1 MPRAPVAISS
11 SDPGSGVLAIP
22 PTDDPANT
30 PAVVSSAAAP
40 STTGLSVRAAIAV
53 ACSANRASAP
63 PDPPDA
69 GDEPPPLFGRAAA
82 GRCCRGVVAAPV
94 SGDMDKGPSR
104 FFLKYPAGFV
114 TPSHHHSADHYA
126 TIISGSITLTAAGRE
141 QKLGPGSYFALTGKA
156 SHVARVEGKEEAVF
170 FIEADGP
177 WDVVMDK

>member
-1 MPRAPVAISS
+1 MKAKNCAI
-11 SDPGSGVLAIP
+11 LA
-22 PTDDPANT
+22 A
-30 PAVVSSAAAP
+30 SAAVLVSAICAP
-40 STTGLSVRAAIAV
+40 AFGGDGAATMV
-53 ACSANRASAP
+53 AASELQWKEMGIP
-63 PDPPDA
+63 
-69 GDEPPPLFGRAAA
+69 
-82 GRCCRGVVAAPV
+82 GVVAAPV